1 MVTLDLKKPESR
13 ELSFALGN
21 CVTQGV
27 FFSFGNL
34 VSLLLKSIKLAMS
47 FCQGCLLYHFIAF
60 VFEMKTSNFRVN
72 VGAGNGRFLSK
83 QDYVDRGLHI

>member
-13 ELSFALGN
+13 KLSFVLGN
-21 CVTQGV
+21 SVTQGV

-34 VSLLLKSIKLAMS
+34 VPLLLKSIKSAMS

-83 QDYVDRGLHI
+83 QDYVDCGFHI